1 MSENIYQF
9 NGSLLVSVAD
19 GALNTNAAPIAF
31 PGRGYTNY
39 GAPVLQNQLWDMQHF
54 AGTVAPTPLL
64 QGVVWYN
71 TNANELQVYTGTTWS
86 ALFKDNQTNAPAAN
100 LTYDLGTNSLQFN
113 NLYAGT
119 VHANNVVISGSIV
132 APGTNVM
139 LNNQTNLPS
148 VNNTYNLGSASYVF
162 NTVYA
167 TTFNGTA
174 TQALYADVAERYAA
188 DSTMEVGDV
197 VSLGGDAEITLTTAD
212 CDVFVFGVIS
222 DKPAFQMNSKAGTD
236 ETHPYVALLG
246 RTPCK
251 VIGRCGKGDRLVS
264 SSTPGVARAADGG
277 EDPHAII
284 GRALSDKDYD
294 DVGLVEIVIGRA

>member
-19 GALNTNAAPIAF
+19 GALNTTAAPIAF

-39 GAPVLQNQLWDMQHF
+39 GSPVLQNQLWDMQHF

-71 TNANELQVYTGTTWS
+71 TNGNQLQVYTGTVWS
-86 ALFKDNQTNAPAAN
+86 TLFKDNQSNLPAVT
-100 LTYDLGTNSLQFN
+100 LTYDLGSNSLKFN
-113 NLYAGT
+113 NIWAGT
-119 VHANNVVISGSIV
+119 VNATTVNVSGTITG
-132 APGTNVM
+132 PTN
-139 LNNQTNLPS
+139 LFYTTQTNLPA
-148 VNNTYNLGSASYVF
+148 VNNTYNLGSSSFLF

-174 TQALYADVAERYAA
+174 TQAQYADVAERYAA
-188 DSTMEVGDV
+188 DQEMAVGDV
-197 VSLGGDAEITLTTAD
+197 VKLGGDAEITFTTSD
-212 CDVFVFGVIS
+212 CDTFVFGVIS
-222 DKPAFQMNSKAGTD
+222 DKPALQMNSKAGTD
-236 ETHPYVALLG
+236 ATHPYVALLG

-251 VIGRCGKGDRLVS
+251 VVGRCSKGDRLVS
-264 SSTPGVARAADGG
+264 SSTAGAARAADGG

-284 GRALSDKDYD
+284 GRALADKQTDEI
-294 DVGLVEIVIGRA
+294 GLVEIVIGRA

>member
-19 GALNTNAAPIAF
+19 GALNTSAAPIAF

-39 GAPVLQNQLWDMQHF
+39 GSPVLQNQLWDMQHF
-54 AGTVAPTPLL
+54 AGSVAPTPLL

-71 TNANELQVYTGTTWS
+71 TNLNELQIYTGSVWS
-86 ALFKDNQTNAPAAN
+86 ALFKDNQNNLPAVT
-100 LTYDLGTNSLQFN
+100 LTYDLGSNSLQFN
-113 NLYAGT
+113 NIWAGT
-119 VHANNVVISGSIV
+119 VNATTVN
-132 APGTNVM
+132 AGTITGATN
-139 LNNQTNLPS
+139 LFYTTQTNLPA
-148 VNNTYNLGSASYVF
+148 VNNTYNLGSASFLF

-174 TQALYADVAERYAA
+174 TQAQYADVAERYAA
-188 DSTMEVGDV
+188 DAVMEAGDV
-197 VSLGGDAEITLTTAD
+197 VTIGGEAEITKTTVD
-212 CDVFVFGVIS
+212 SDSFVFGVIS
-222 DKPAFQMNSKAGTD
+222 DKPALQMNSKAGSD

-251 VIGRCGKGDRLVS
+251 VIGRCSKGDRLVS

-277 EDPHAII
+277 EDPHTII
-284 GRALSDKDYD
+284 GRALSSKQYD
-294 DVGLVEIVIGRA
+294 EVGLVEIVIGRA